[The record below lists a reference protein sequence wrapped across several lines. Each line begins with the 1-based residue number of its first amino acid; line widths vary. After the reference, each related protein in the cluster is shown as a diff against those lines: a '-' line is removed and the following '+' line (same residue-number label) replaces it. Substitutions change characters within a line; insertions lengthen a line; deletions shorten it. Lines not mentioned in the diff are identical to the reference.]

1 MICMFLTLR
10 HLKYG
15 RAVRCHQSEGMPA
28 WHPDQIVHYAWLA
41 VVPVIRIIRFVR
53 GQAKDIAGCGTS
65 KAENRAIGIVEI
77 GGDLVDL
84 ENLAIRI
91 AGLTQ
96 AVDNGLLHAARVTG
110 DLARIFHRRL
120 LGIIQWCGINIARFN
135 GVSDCG

>member
-10 HLKYG
+10 HLKCS
-15 RAVRCHQSEGMPA
+15 RAVRGHQSGAMPA
-28 WHPDQIVHYAWLA
+28 WHSGRIVHYAWLA

-53 GQAKDIAGCGTS
+53 GQAKDIAGCGTA

-77 GGDLVDL
+77 SGDLVDL

-96 AVDNGLLHAARVTG
+96 AVDNGFLHAAWVTG
-110 DLARIFHRRL
+110 NLARIFHRRL